1 MPNIQ
6 KRGNSF
12 KLTVSLGYSTEG
24 KQIRKTTTYTPP
36 DNVSPG
42 KAEKLAE
49 KAFYEFEQKCKGIT
63 SLNENMRFTEL
74 CDWYFTNYATSEL
87 KEVTSFNYKIDADKH
102 IIPVFGNYKLKDIT
116 TAKISEFYKSLK
128 LSPSSVKKIHTIFS
142 SIMHCAVKQGFISN
156 NPCQNTIRPKK
167 EYKEKAYLT
176 EDQAK
181 VLIKLTSEY
190 STFNT
195 AVQLLLYTGMRKGE
209 CLGLMWDDIDFDNN
223 TITINHTLSYA
234 YERWFLA
241 QPKTFKS
248 MRTIKFADNVKEIL
262 LNHKEQVNKRQEI
275 LGESFMHP
283 EMVFTSEERGNYI
296 DTSFFN
302 KKFKAFIT
310 NSGLPKE
317 LTTHSLRHTN
327 ATLLINSGIPLKIIS
342 EHLGHCNINVTADTY
357 AHVLEKSK
365 NMVAETLSLTLNS

>member
-49 KAFYEFEQKCKGIT
+49 KAFYEFEQKCKGNT
-63 SLNENMRFTEL
+63 SLNENMRFSEL
-74 CDWYFTNYATSEL
+74 CNWYFANYAASEL
-87 KEVTSFNYKIDADKH
+87 KEVTSFNYKIDAEKH

-116 TAKISEFYKSLK
+116 TAKISEFYKSLE

-142 SIMHCAVKQGFISN
+142 SIMHCAVKQGFISK

-167 EYKEKAYLT
+167 EYSEKAYLT
-176 EDQAK
+176 EEQAK
-181 VLIKLTSEY
+181 QLLMLTSEY

-209 CLGLMWDDIDFDNN
+209 CLGLMWDDIDFDNY
-223 TITINHTLSYA
+223 TITIHHTLSYA
-234 YERWFLA
+234 NKRWFLA
-241 QPKTFKS
+241 EPKTFKS
-248 MRTIKFADNVKEIL
+248 MRTIKVEDDIIQIL
-262 LNHKEQVNKRQEI
+262 LYHREKEMKRQEI
-275 LGESFMHP
+275 LGDTFMHP

-296 DTSFFN
+296 DASFFN
-302 KKFKAFIT
+302 KKFKSFVAK
-310 NSGLPKE
+310 NGLPTA

-327 ATLLINSGIPLKIIS
+327 ATLLFSSDTPVKVVS
-342 EHLGHCNINVTADTY
+342 EHLGHCNTRVTEDTY
-357 AHVLEKSK
+357 VHVIEKSK
-365 NMVAETLSLTLNS
+365 VKVAHTISRILKS